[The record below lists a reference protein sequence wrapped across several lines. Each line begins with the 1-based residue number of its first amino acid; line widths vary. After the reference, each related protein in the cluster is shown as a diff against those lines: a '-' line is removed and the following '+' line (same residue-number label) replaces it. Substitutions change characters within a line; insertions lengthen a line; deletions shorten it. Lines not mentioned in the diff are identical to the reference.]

1 LKRLN
6 KGNTLID
13 GCLSTTDPKES
24 IFQWIRG
31 NRGQRE
37 DMRGVDGEL
46 RQRPATR
53 LSAAERA
60 FSPHALTSCRETS
73 WKPMM
78 GAVQWYPERCDIYL
92 TSSTGV

>member
-31 NRGQRE
+31 NRGRRE

-46 RQRPATR
+46 RQRQRPDYR
-53 LSAAERA
+53 LQNERLA
-60 FSPHALTSCRETS
+60 HAR
-73 WKPMM
+73 
-78 GAVQWYPERCDIYL
+78 
-92 TSSTGV
+92 